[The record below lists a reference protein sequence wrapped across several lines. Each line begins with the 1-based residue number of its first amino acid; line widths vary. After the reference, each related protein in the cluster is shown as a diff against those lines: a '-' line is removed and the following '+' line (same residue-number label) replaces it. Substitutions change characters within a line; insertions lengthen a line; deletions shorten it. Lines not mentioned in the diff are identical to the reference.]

1 MISTEDEKKA
11 LTQPI
16 SEPEVTDVDLG
27 YEERKKF
34 RINGDYDRVLEL
46 NISDLNIFSRF
57 TESYPKLQQLLQ
69 DAQDKVQKI
78 NTEDDDE
85 SLKQLAD
92 VLKEIDADMRKQID
106 YIFNSNVSEV
116 CAPDGT
122 MYDPVNGSFRF
133 EHIID
138 VVAKLYTN
146 GLDKEL
152 SALKKKTSKHTSK
165 YTKKYHK

>member
-1 MISTEDEKKA
+1 MISTEDEKKT
-11 LTQPI
+11 LNNPI
-16 SEPEVTDVDLG
+16 SEPKITDVDLG

-34 RINGDYDRVLEL
+34 RINGDYDRILEL

-138 VVAKLYTN
+138 VVSKLYAN
-146 GLDKEL
+146 GMDKEL
-152 SALKKKTSKHTSK
+152 NALKKKTSKHTSK